1 MNKRANLGSNAA
13 AAFFGNRKEANAI
26 NTTSTDNANAVDS
39 ATAVNNITDVKD
51 ANGVNSVNTSKKT
64 GRFSLYLPPEEK
76 EYLDIINWYDRS
88 GSINSYIV
96 NLIRKDKQLRDE
108 EYQKAINLMN
118 NK

>member
-1 MNKRANLGSNAA
+1 MSKRANLGSNAA
-13 AAFFGNRKEANAI
+13 AAFFGNRKEV
-26 NTTSTDNANAVDS
+26 NANDADSASAVDG
-39 ATAVNNITDVKD
+39 AVNVNHINDVKGAKD
-51 ANGVNSVNTSKKT
+51 VSSVNTSKKT

-108 EYQKAINLMN
+108 EYQKAISLMN

>member
-1 MNKRANLGSNAA
+1 MMSKRANLGSNAA
-13 AAFFGNRKEANAI
+13 AAFFGNRKEANAN
-26 NTTSTDNANAVDS
+26 NTTNTNAVDS
-39 ATAVNNITDVKD
+39 TIAVNNIINVKD
-51 ANGVNSVNTSKKT
+51 AGSVNSVNTSKKT